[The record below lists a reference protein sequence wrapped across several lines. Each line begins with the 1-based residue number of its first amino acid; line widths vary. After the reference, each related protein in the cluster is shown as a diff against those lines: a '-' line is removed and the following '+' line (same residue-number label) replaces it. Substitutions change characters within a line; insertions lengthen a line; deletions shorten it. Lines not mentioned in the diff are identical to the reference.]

1 MKYKYHKLKKW
12 FNKYTEKFNKGSIKK
27 QENINLKITH
37 SKRVS
42 KNMEEIIEGFEMSE
56 NERYLAKI
64 IALFHDIGRFKQYE
78 KYNTFSD
85 YKSDDHGIIGV
96 KVIKKNNLIND
107 IKKDYQDI
115 IYKAIKNHNNAKLN
129 LNNFKNDKELLYA
142 KLIRDADKLDIW
154 NIFMD
159 KYKNE
164 NENNYLIN
172 LSYNPKIN
180 DEIYNKV
187 LNRES
192 IKYNKLETVNELKL
206 MQMSWVYDINFKKSL
221 EIIEKRNYIKT
232 IYNSMDK
239 SEKADKIYNNI
250 KDFIENEKSCTL

>member
-1 MKYKYHKLKKW
+1 MKNKYHELKKW
-12 FNKYTEKFNKGSIKK
+12 FNEYTEKFNKGSKEKK
-27 QENINLKITH
+27 KNINLKITH

-42 KNMEEIIEGFEMSE
+42 ENMEEIIEDFEMSE
-56 NERYLAKI
+56 YERYLAKI
-64 IALFHDIGRFKQYE
+64 IALYHDIGRFKQYE
-78 KYNTFSD
+78 EYNTFSD

-96 KVIKKNNLIND
+96 NVIKENHLIND

-129 LNNFKNDKELLYA
+129 LNNFTNDKELFYA

-154 NIFMD
+154 NIFMK

-164 NENNYLIN
+164 DENNYLIN
-172 LSYNPKIN
+172 LSYNPKIS

-192 IKYNKLETVNELKL
+192 IKYNKLKTVNELKL
-206 MQMSWVYDINFKKSL
+206 MQMSWVYDINFKKTL

-239 SEKADKIYNNI
+239 SEKADKIHNNI
-250 KDFIENEKSCTL
+250 KQFIENEISEL